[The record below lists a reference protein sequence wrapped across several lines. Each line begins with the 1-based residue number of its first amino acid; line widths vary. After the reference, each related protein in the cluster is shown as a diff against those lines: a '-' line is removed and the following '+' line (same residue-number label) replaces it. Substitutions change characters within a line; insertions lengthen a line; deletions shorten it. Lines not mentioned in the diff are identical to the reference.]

1 MELYVG
7 GTAQGKLTYVANK
20 MGRPVEQIQIVDGR
34 DCTLELSDLVEVE
47 VKVEVL
53 NHLHLLTKRWLEAG
67 KEASELVSQIQ
78 QLNQISPNLLLICD
92 EVGAGVVPMKREE
105 RDYRETVGRVCCE
118 LAKQASCVERIVCGI
133 GVRIK

>member
-34 DCTLELSDLVEVE
+34 DCTLELSDLAEA
-47 VKVEVL
+47 EVL

-78 QLNQISPNLLLICD
+78 QLHQITPNLLLICD

>member
-47 VKVEVL
+47 VL

-78 QLNQISPNLLLICD
+78 ELHQINPNLYILCD
-92 EVGAGVVPMKREE
+92 EVGAGVVPMRRED
-105 RDYRETVGRVCCE
+105 RDYRESVGRICCE
-118 LAKQASCVERIVCGI
+118 LAKKASCVERIVCGI
-133 GVRIK
+133 GVRLK